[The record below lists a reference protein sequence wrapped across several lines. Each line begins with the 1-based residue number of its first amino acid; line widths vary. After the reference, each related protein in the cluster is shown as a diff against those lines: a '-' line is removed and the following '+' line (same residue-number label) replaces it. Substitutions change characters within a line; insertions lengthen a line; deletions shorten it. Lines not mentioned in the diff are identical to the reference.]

1 VRSGTA
7 YAVRSPK
14 LAEDHMSTLVHL
26 TVGICLLSAVALL
39 VPRAEATASV
49 APGSIHAAVG
59 KSHAVELA
67 AAAVG
72 LLGPGGFRGTLSDD
86 THILARMPTPVV
98 GTFTVLGSRLCSITD
113 QGSRPDMGGGDVAAL
128 QV

>member
-1 VRSGTA
+1 MPRSARATPSSWPLLPARTA
-7 YAVRSPK
+7 EFAAK
-14 LAEDHMSTLVHL
+14 
-26 TVGICLLSAVALL
+26 
-39 VPRAEATASV
+39 
-49 APGSIHAAVG
+49 APGARGERSASAGSPALRVTG
-59 KSHAVELA
+59 DVDAP
-67 AAAVG
+67 VG